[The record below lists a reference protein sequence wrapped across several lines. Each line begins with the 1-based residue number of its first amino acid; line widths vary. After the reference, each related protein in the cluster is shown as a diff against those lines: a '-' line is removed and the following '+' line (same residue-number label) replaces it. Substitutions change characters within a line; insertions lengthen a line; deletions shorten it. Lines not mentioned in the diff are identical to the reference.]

1 MEAAGRDGASGR
13 ATGSG
18 VDEQV
23 EVVDE
28 RGAVV
33 GVVPRAEMRARN
45 LRHRSV
51 GIVVCHGSKV
61 LVHQRADWKD
71 VWPSRWDLAF
81 GGVCDVG
88 ETYPAAALRELREE
102 AGIAVDEDQLLDL
115 GDGWYDGEEVRVV
128 ARLYAVQHDGPFA
141 FVDGEVQSVAWV
153 ERNELSAWAATHELC
168 DDSRAL
174 LLPTLAP

>member
-1 MEAAGRDGASGR
+1 MVIIER
-13 ATGSG
+13 
-18 VDEQV
+18 V

-28 RGAVV
+28 RGKVV
-33 GVVPRAEMRARN
+33 GVVPRAEMRAGN

-71 VWPSRWDLAF
+71 VWPSRWDVAF

-88 ETYPAAALRELREE
+88 EPYPAAALRELEEE

-115 GDGWYDGEEVRVV
+115 GDGWYDGDAVRVV
-128 ARLYAVQHDGPFA
+128 ARLYAVQHPGPFTFA
-141 FVDGEVQSVAWV
+141 DGEVQRV
-153 ERNELSAWAATHELC
+153 EWLERGELAAWAATHELC
-168 DDSRAL
+168 DDSREL